1 MINHSL
7 NHALVY
13 VWGTYERFD
22 ILSTQEQ
29 IIWAVEEKADYI
41 VAETFNDFGEAWL
54 ALETIKEFG
63 NGKHI

>member
-1 MINHSL
+1 MNVF
-7 NHALVY
+7 N
-13 VWGTYERFD
+13 FFP
-22 ILSTQEQ
+22 TQEQ

-41 VAETFNDFGEAWL
+41 VAETFNDFGEALL

>member
-1 MINHSL
+1 LL

-22 ILSTQEQ
+22 ILLTQEQ

-41 VAETFNDFGEAWL
+41 VAETFNDFGEALL